1 MEGRL
6 RALVLRHL
14 LSTAATV
21 LIIAACTRV
30 LGAQPSP
37 APQPLAILDQSLPPL
52 NAGIDARIALHA
64 SGGVPP
70 YHWSVT
76 AGALPPGIALDPAGF
91 LFGRPSKPG
100 DFAFTLTVT
109 DSAQPAYSISKEF
122 RTQVTAALLLEWL
135 RPPQVQGTEINGAV
149 QLSNGTKDDDF
160 DLTVIIVAVNEIG
173 RATALGYQHMTLKAG
188 ATNFQVPF
196 GSTLPAGAYVVHADA
211 VAEIPARNAILR
223 QRLQTPVALKI
234 VQGP

>member
-1 MEGRL
+1 MDGRFRL
-6 RALVLRHL
+6 LVPRHL
-14 LSTAATV
+14 LSTAAKV
-21 LIIAACTRV
+21 LIVATCTRV

-52 NAGIDARIALHA
+52 HAGIDARIPFHA

-76 AGALPPGIALDPAGF
+76 AGDLPPGVALDPAGF

-100 DFAFTLTVT
+100 DFAFTLTLT

-122 RTQVTAALLLEWL
+122 RTQVTATLLLEWL
-135 RPPQVQGTEINGAV
+135 RQPQVQGTEINGSV
-149 QLSNGTKDDDF
+149 QVSNGTKDDDF

-188 ATNFQVPF
+188 VINFQVPF

-211 VAEIPARNAILR
+211 VAEIPARNTILR
-223 QRLQTPVALKI
+223 QRLQTPAALQI
-234 VQGP
+234 LQGP